1 MFHPG
6 GFGSDDYAQDKHN
19 ARDEG
24 SVLKPVLFLVALL
37 FGWVLCF
44 AAGLWLGF
52 GWYAWPLG
60 SVVLISAFI
69 SFSIIRVS
77 RGVPSTKR
85 F

>member
-6 GFGSDDYAQDKHN
+6 GFGNSDYAHRKHSV
-19 ARDEG
+19 RDEG

-37 FGWVLCF
+37 FGWSLCF
-44 AAGLWLGF
+44 ATGLWLGF

-69 SFSIIRVS
+69 SISIVRASRRVS
-77 RGVPSTKR
+77 STKR